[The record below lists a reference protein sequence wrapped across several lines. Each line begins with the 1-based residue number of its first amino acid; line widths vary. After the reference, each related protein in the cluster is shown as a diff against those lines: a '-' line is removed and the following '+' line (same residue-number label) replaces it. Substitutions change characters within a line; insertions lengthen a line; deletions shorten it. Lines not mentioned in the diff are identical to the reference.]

1 MACATLSGMSIVIAL
16 AVALAIFILLRSR
29 RSKKVRVELPSS
41 SPAVDRWLKDSLPG
55 VLGERLSKKGV
66 DKAHLAEVLGGSPD
80 ASVVSEIEQ
89 AVKAIEVEYARDAHV
104 HEHLDVRARIRFND
118 GTEENI
124 STRIA
129 YTEAPAGVR
138 DDFER
143 KATTRAFRKWEF
155 PWMSAS

>member
-1 MACATLSGMSIVIAL
+1 MSLLIIAVVAL
-16 AVALAIFILLRSR
+16 AVFLLLRSR
-29 RSKKVRVELPSS
+29 KAKVRVELPSS
-41 SPAVDRWLKDSLPG
+41 SPAVDRWLKESLPA
-55 VLGERLSKKGV
+55 VLAERLSSKGV
-66 DKAHLAEVLGGSPD
+66 DKAHLAEVLGGSHD

-89 AVKAIEVEYARDAHV
+89 AVKAIEVEYARDHASP
-104 HEHLDVRARIRFND
+104 HLDVRARIRFND

-143 KATTRAFRKWEF
+143 KATSRAFRKWEF